1 MRSLQDELTRLAEE
15 RQKLLEP
22 NEASIN
28 TLKEQL
34 NKMKEEVSK
43 IDIVVYASEA
53 GIVSLYID
61 GLEDVLVPDR
71 AKDISHAQLT
81 AAVEGLT
88 KTSLP
93 KEVNMNQ
100 AVLKIIDNFSW
111 YIAFKAEKGLKE
123 GRDYYIKI
131 DNDREIRGRLASTN
145 DNGIGFFSI
154 NTDLDSLLDSRKIDL
169 EVIVGTH
176 KGCMI
181 PKEGIFYDN
190 GVEGV
195 YVFERGE
202 KCFKPV
208 ELVVEDE
215 DNIIVN
221 GIKQGDKILLNKR
234 GLDELFKAKY
244 TTNQKKN

>member
-1 MRSLQDELTRLAEE
+1 
-15 RQKLLEP
+15 
-22 NEASIN
+22 
-28 TLKEQL
+28 
-34 NKMKEEVSK
+34 
-43 IDIVVYASEA
+43 
-53 GIVSLYID
+53 
-61 GLEDVLVPDR
+61 
-71 AKDISHAQLT
+71 
-81 AAVEGLT
+81 
-88 KTSLP
+88 
-93 KEVNMNQ
+93 
-100 AVLKIIDNFSW
+100 
-111 YIAFKAEKGLKE
+111 
-123 GRDYYIKI
+123 
-131 DNDREIRGRLASTN
+131 
-145 DNGIGFFSI
+145 
-154 NTDLDSLLDSRKIDL
+154 
-169 EVIVGTH
+169 
-176 KGCMI
+176 MI

>member
-1 MRSLQDELTRLAEE
+1 MIMALA
-15 RQKLLEP
+15 
-22 NEASIN
+22 
-28 TLKEQL
+28 
-34 NKMKEEVSK
+34 
-43 IDIVVYASEA
+43 
-53 GIVSLYID
+53 
-61 GLEDVLVPDR
+61 
-71 AKDISHAQLT
+71 
-81 AAVEGLT
+81 
-88 KTSLP
+88 
-93 KEVNMNQ
+93 
-100 AVLKIIDNFSW
+100 
-111 YIAFKAEKGLKE
+111 
-123 GRDYYIKI
+123 
-131 DNDREIRGRLASTN
+131 
-145 DNGIGFFSI
+145 FSI

-244 TTNQKKN
+244 TTNQKRIEAAAERSGRNPEDIYLIAVTKIFRPN